1 LDDATMTPAEHPIA
15 EMECAV
21 VGHDWVN
28 DSYRHLVADAP
39 EPALAARPGQFFHIL
54 CPTDSADSPFL
65 RRPMSVYR
73 VDRAARRI
81 AFLYKVAGAGT
92 RTLSGLEIG
101 DALNVFGPLGNGFS
115 PGPGT
120 RHAVIVARGVGLST
134 LAPLVEAALGDGL
147 AATAILSA
155 RGAEYV
161 MSEDYLRGVG
171 ARVMTVTDADGTSEV
186 GRVED
191 MVRRL
196 IAEHGADFIATCGS
210 NRLLFMLQ
218 RVCAELGVA
227 GQVAMEQRMG
237 CGLGMCFCCVSPF
250 RVGDAVVYRRI
261 CCDGP
266 VFDLQEATAW

>member
-1 LDDATMTPAEHPIA
+1 MTPAMRPIA
-15 EMECAV
+15 EMECRVA
-21 VGHDWVN
+21 GHAWVN
-28 DSYRHLVADAP
+28 DSYRHLIADAP
-39 EPALAARPGQFFHIL
+39 EGALAARPGQFFHIL
-54 CPTDSADSPFL
+54 CPADSVDSPFL

-73 VDRAARRI
+73 IDRAAARI
-81 AFLYKVAGAGT
+81 EFLYKIIGAGT
-92 RTLSGLEIG
+92 RTLACLDVG

-115 PGPGT
+115 FDEGT

-134 LAPLVEAALGDGL
+134 LAPLVEAAVGDGI

-161 MSEDYLRGVG
+161 MSDDYLRGVG
-171 ARVMTVTDADGTSEV
+171 ARVTTVTDFDGTSDV
-186 GRVED
+186 ARVED
-191 MVRRL
+191 MVRGL
-196 IAEHGADFIATCGS
+196 IAGDGADFVATCGS

-218 RVCAELGVA
+218 RLCAELGIA

-250 RVGDAVVYRRI
+250 RVGGEVVYRRV

>member
-1 LDDATMTPAEHPIA
+1 MPLSEHPIA
-15 EMECAV
+15 EMECGV
-21 VGHDWVN
+21 VVHDWVN
-28 DSYRHLVADAP
+28 DSYKHLIADAP
-39 EPALAARPGQFFHIL
+39 AQALDALPGQFFHIL
-54 CPTDSADSPFL
+54 CPTDSADAPFL

-73 VDRAARRI
+73 VDRMGTRI
-81 AFLYKVAGAGT
+81 EFLYKVTGAGT
-92 RTLSGLEIG
+92 RTLSGLETG
-101 DALNVFGPLGNGFS
+101 DVLNVFGPLGNGFS
-115 PGPGT
+115 PGEGA

-134 LAPLVEAALGDGL
+134 LAPLVEAAIGDGL

-155 RGAEYV
+155 RSPEYV
-161 MSEDYLRGVG
+161 MSDDYLRNVG
-171 ARVMTVTDADGTSEV
+171 ARVTTVTDEDGTSDVE
-186 GRVED
+186 RVEV
-191 MVRRL
+191 MVRGL
-196 IAEHGADFIATCGS
+196 IADDGADFVATCGS

-250 RVGDAVVYRRI
+250 RSGAELVYRRI

>member
-1 LDDATMTPAEHPIA
+1 MTPIEHPIA
-15 EMECAV
+15 EMECGV
-21 VGHDWVN
+21 VRHDWVN
-28 DSYRHLVADAP
+28 DSYKHLIADAP
-39 EPALAARPGQFFHIL
+39 APALAARPGQFFHIL

-81 AFLYKVAGAGT
+81 EFLYKVAGAGT
-92 RTLSGLEIG
+92 RTLSGLGVG
-101 DALNVFGPLGNGFS
+101 DALNVFGPLGNAFS
-115 PGPGT
+115 PAPDTG
-120 RHAVIVARGVGLST
+120 HVVIVARGVGLST
-134 LAPLVEAALGDGL
+134 LAPVVEAAVGDGR

-155 RGAEYV
+155 RSAEYV
-161 MSEDYLRGVG
+161 MSADYLRSVG
-171 ARVMTVTDADGTSEV
+171 ARVATVTDSDGTSEV
-186 GRVED
+186 ARVED
-191 MVRRL
+191 MVRAL
-196 IAEHGADFIATCGS
+196 IADDGADFIATCGS

-227 GQVAMEQRMG
+227 GEVAMEQRMG

-250 RVGDAVVYRRI
+250 RVGGEVVYRRI

>member
-1 LDDATMTPAEHPIA
+1 MPLSEHPIA
-15 EMECAV
+15 EMECGV
-21 VGHDWVN
+21 VVHDWVN
-28 DSYRHLVADAP
+28 DSYKHLIADAP
-39 EPALAARPGQFFHIL
+39 APALAARPGQFFHIL
-54 CPTDSADSPFL
+54 CPADSADSPFL

-73 VDRAARRI
+73 VDREAARI
-81 AFLYKVAGAGT
+81 EFLYKVTGAGT
-92 RTLSGLEIG
+92 RTLSGLDVG
-101 DALNVFGPLGNGFS
+101 DVLNVFGPLGNGFS
-115 PGPGT
+115 PDAGT

-134 LAPLVEAALGDGL
+134 LAPLIEAAVGDGL

-155 RGAEYV
+155 RSADYV
-161 MSEDYLRGVG
+161 MSAEYLRSVG
-171 ARVMTVTDADGTSEV
+171 ARVTTVTDADGTSDV

-191 MVRRL
+191 MVRGL
-196 IAEHGADFIATCGS
+196 IADHGADFIATCGS

-250 RVGDAVVYRRI
+250 RSGGELVYRRI